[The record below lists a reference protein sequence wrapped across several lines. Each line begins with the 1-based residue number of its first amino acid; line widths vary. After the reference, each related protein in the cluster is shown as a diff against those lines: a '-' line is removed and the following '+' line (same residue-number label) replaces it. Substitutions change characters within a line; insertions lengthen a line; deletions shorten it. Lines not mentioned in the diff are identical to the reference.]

1 MSIITASK
9 LSKAYV
15 VEDVLTDVSFHIN
28 KGDRIGVV
36 GVNGAGKSTLIKLL
50 AGELEPDTGSLY
62 RAEGLAMGYLKQRDH
77 FPDGGS
83 VMDEMLRLFTWQRT
97 AEERLAALE
106 AELAGEAP
114 GAQAGAGAGAE
125 GRDAADVYEEYH
137 ALLQEFQEKRG
148 YSYRSEITG
157 ILRSL
162 GFSDDYFD
170 KPVGLLS
177 GGERTRLA
185 LAALLLQAPELLLL
199 DEPTNHLDIGSLKWL
214 EGYLRNYRGSLVIV
228 SHDRYFLDRC
238 VNRIFEVEGGR
249 LTAYEGNYSEYKEKK
264 ELRYQEE
271 LKHYEQQQEE
281 IKRQEE
287 MIRRFKEH
295 NTEHLVKR
303 AQSREKR
310 LAQIEVLERPKKLSE
325 QLRINFDEKL
335 QSGNDV
341 VQAQGLSVSFGY
353 GAEKRTLF
361 TGVDLDI
368 KRGDRICIVGPNG
381 IGKTTLLRII
391 LGQLPSDSGWLRLGQ
406 NVMPGYYDQEQ
417 QNLNYANTVLEELHS
432 AYIKYDQTEL
442 RRMLGS
448 FLFRG
453 DDVFKTVGELSGGEK
468 ARLSLLKLMMSGS
481 NLLIMD
487 EPTNHL
493 DISAREVFEDA
504 LLNFPGTMI
513 LVSHDRYLLQR
524 IPTAIYEL
532 GPSGIDIYLGGY
544 DYYDEKSHQL
554 SSGKSYLDEMSRSN
568 ASAASLDAAAQRES
582 EKQKRAQQR
591 LEGKK
596 AEADRRRLER
606 QIAAA
611 EQAVSDGEA
620 LVAELEA
627 ELCKPEVFSDP
638 AAAAELSAKLEKAKA
653 ELETSYELW
662 MSLQ

>member
-1 MSIITASK
+1 MTASK
-9 LSKAYV
+9 LSKAYE

-50 AGELEPDTGSLY
+50 AGELEPDSGSLFI
-62 RAEGLAMGYLKQRDH
+62 AEGTAVGYLKQRDH
-77 FPDGGS
+77 FPDGGT
-83 VMDEMLRLFTWQRT
+83 VTEEMLKIFGWQLE
-97 AEERLAALE
+97 AEKRLASLE
-106 AELAGEAP
+106 AELAD
-114 GAQAGAGAGAE
+114 AGAGRAS
-125 GRDAADVYEEYH
+125 DVYEEYH
-137 ALLQEFQEKRG
+137 ALLQEFSERRG
-148 YSYRSEITG
+148 YRFRNEISG

-162 GFSDDYFD
+162 GCSDDYFD

-185 LAALLLQAPELLLL
+185 LAALLLQSPDLLLL

-214 EGYLRNYRGSLVIV
+214 ESYLRNYRGSLVIV

-238 VNRIFEVEGGR
+238 VNRIFEIESRR
-249 LTAYEGNYSEYKEKK
+249 LTVYEGNYSEYKEKK
-264 ELRYQEE
+264 EIRYQED

-287 MIRRFKEH
+287 IIRRFKEH

-310 LAQIEVLERPKKLSE
+310 LAQVERLERPKKLSE
-325 QLRINFDEKL
+325 HLRINFDEKL
-335 QSGNDV
+335 QSGTDV
-341 VQAQGLSVSFGY
+341 IEAKGLSKAFGS
-353 GAEKRTLF
+353 GAERRQLF
-361 TGVDLDI
+361 ENVDLDI
-368 KRGDRICIVGPNG
+368 KRGDRICLVGPNG

-417 QNLNYANTVLEELHS
+417 QSLNYGNTVLEELHS
-432 AYIKYDQTEL
+432 TYFKYDQTDI
-442 RRMLGS
+442 RKMLGS

-453 DDVFKTVGELSGGEK
+453 DDVFKLVGDLSGGEK
-468 ARLSLLKLMMSGS
+468 ARLSLLKLMMSGA

-532 GPSGIDIYLGGY
+532 GPDGIDIYLGGY
-544 DYYDEKSHQL
+544 DYYDEKSHRL

-568 ASAASLDAAAQRES
+568 ATASSLEAAEGREA
-582 EKQKRAQQR
+582 EKQRRAQAR

-606 QIAAA
+606 RIAEAEAAVEAA
-611 EQAVSDGEA
+611 EAE
-620 LVAELEA
+620 VAELEA
-627 ELCKPEVFSDP
+627 ELCRPEVFSDP
-638 AAAAELSAKLEKAKA
+638 ARSAELSAKLNDAKQKLDQCYGRWM
-653 ELETSYELW
+653 EL
-662 MSLQ
+662 Q

>member
-9 LSKAYV
+9 ISKAYV
-15 VEDVLTDVSFHIN
+15 SEDVITDVSFHIN

-36 GVNGAGKSTLIKLL
+36 GVNGAGKSTLIKML
-50 AGELEPDTGSLY
+50 AGELEPDSGSLY
-62 RAEGLAMGYLKQRDH
+62 KAEGLALGYLKQRDH
-77 FPDGGS
+77 FPDGGT
-83 VMDEMLRLFTWQRT
+83 VMEEMLRIFPWQI
-97 AEERLAALE
+97 E
-106 AELAGEAP
+106 AESRLSSLETQLAH
-114 GAQAGAGAGAE
+114 AGAGSTSGI
-125 GRDAADVYEEYH
+125 YEEYH
-137 ALLQEFQEKRG
+137 ALLQEFKEKRG
-148 YSYRSEITG
+148 YSFRSEITG
-157 ILRSL
+157 MLRSL
-162 GFSDDYFD
+162 GFSDDQFD

-214 EGYLRNYRGSLVIV
+214 ESFLRSYRGSLVIV

-238 VNRIFEVEGGR
+238 VNRIFEIEGGR

-264 ELRYQEE
+264 EIRYQED
-271 LKHYEQQQEE
+271 LRHYEQQQEE

-287 MIRRFKEH
+287 IIRRFKEH

-310 LAQIEVLERPKKLSE
+310 LAQLTLLERPKKLSE
-325 QLRINFDEKL
+325 HLRINFDEKL
-335 QSGNDV
+335 QSGTDV
-341 VQAQGLSVSFGY
+341 VQAKGLSVSFGA

-368 KRGDRICIVGPNG
+368 KRGDRICLVGPNG

-391 LGQLPSDSGWLRLGQ
+391 LGQLPADSGWLRLGQ

-417 QNLNYANTVLEELHS
+417 QSLNYSNTVLEELHS
-432 AYIKYDQTEL
+432 AYIKYDQTDL
-442 RRMLGS
+442 RKMLGS
-448 FLFRG
+448 FLFKG

-468 ARLSLLKLMMSGS
+468 ARLSLLKLMMSGC

-532 GPSGIDIYLGGY
+532 GPDGIDIYLGGY
-544 DYYDEKSHQL
+544 DYYDEKSHRL
-554 SSGKSYLDEMSRSN
+554 GSGKSYLDEMSRSN
-568 ASAASLDAAAQRES
+568 AGAGAAEAAGSRDE
-582 EKQKRAQQR
+582 EKQRRAQQR
-591 LEGKK
+591 LDDKK
-596 AEADRRRLER
+596 AAAEKKRLER
-606 QIAAA
+606 RIADA
-611 EQAVSDGEA
+611 EQAVADAEA
-620 LVAELEA
+620 KVAELEA

-638 AAAAELSAKLEKAKA
+638 AKAAELSAALDAEKAR
-653 ELETSYELW
+653 LEESYELW
-662 MSLQ
+662 MGLQ